1 MYTKSYDIFCVSETW
16 LNETIYDNEI
26 LPSNYTIYRNDRRSR
41 GGGVLIAVSNSIPS
55 KIIERYTGIEMIS
68 VELELSPKLLIVC
81 LYIPPNC
88 SDEYQQDVLRS
99 IQSLHTHND
108 VILLG
113 DLNAPDVNWSTL
125 SASSPFSSSLCNA
138 FYSNN
143 YIQMVTQPTHHKGE

>member
-16 LNETIYDNEI
+16 LNETIYDNET

-81 LYIPPNC
+81 LYIPPN
-88 SDEYQQDVLRS
+88 
-99 IQSLHTHND
+99 
-108 VILLG
+108 
-113 DLNAPDVNWSTL
+113 
-125 SASSPFSSSLCNA
+125 F
-138 FYSNN
+138 
-143 YIQMVTQPTHHKGE
+143 